1 MTRRT
6 KPIEKPRPQIGDFY
20 ASSIFDADHHVA
32 RKTGNG
38 FLDYDRCTGCVTR
51 EGAEELA
58 ALMNA
63 ARKLAERHSNIVLRS
78 PFKGGDPKLWAAW
91 VIMNSIS
98 RAIDGPQPELF
109 HEFLQ
114 RRDHE
119 RCEACKP
126 TPIACEAA

>member
-1 MTRRT
+1 MGVKRA
-6 KPIEKPRPQIGDFY
+6 KPTEKPRPKIGDFY
-20 ASSIFDADHHVA
+20 ASSIFDRDHFVA

-38 FLDYDRCTGCVTR
+38 FLDYERYSGCVTR

-63 ARKLAERHSNIVLRS
+63 ARNLAERHSNIVTRS
-78 PFKGGDPKLWAAW
+78 MFKDSDPKLWAAW
-91 VIMNSIS
+91 VIMSS
-98 RAIDGPQPELF
+98 VSKAIDGPSPELF

-114 RRDHE
+114 RRDRE

-126 TPIACEAA
+126 KPLEVA